1 MIEFSGGGASCK
13 PAPVRFSEYSGIT
26 KTNLLVLFFYKKF
39 TRQNFAFT
47 LSEVL
52 ITLGIIGIIAAMTLP
67 AIIGN
72 YNKKVT
78 VQKLKQTYSILQQ
91 AVLLSQM
98 ENGEPREWNL
108 TRFEHADSK
117 DAIMEVCETYFIPY
131 IKTVGEPKYMSLKE
145 AGWKSYHLLS
155 GQISNR
161 PDIGTK
167 RCIMKLNNGVSVMAS
182 LNSSGGE
189 NSKYVGMLFYI
200 DINGPGKPNISGIDG
215 FCIALYFENGSFT
228 FWNMNA
234 KRDILLK
241 NYCTRTP
248 GGENTSLGCG
258 ALILQDNWEIKDD
271 YPW

>member
-1 MIEFSGGGASCK
+1 M
-13 PAPVRFSEYSGIT
+13 
-26 KTNLLVLFFYKKF
+26 
-39 TRQNFAFT
+39 
-47 LSEVL
+47 SEVL

-98 ENGEPREWNL
+98 EHGEPREWNL

>member
-1 MIEFSGGGASCK
+1 MGASCK

-167 RCIMKLNNGVSVMAS
+167 RCIMKLNNGVSVFAIF
-182 LNSSGGE
+182 SSGR
-189 NSKYVGMLFYI
+189 V
-200 DINGPGKPNISGIDG
+200 
-215 FCIALYFENGSFT
+215 
-228 FWNMNA
+228 
-234 KRDILLK
+234 
-241 NYCTRTP
+241 
-248 GGENTSLGCG
+248 
-258 ALILQDNWEIKDD
+258 
-271 YPW
+271 